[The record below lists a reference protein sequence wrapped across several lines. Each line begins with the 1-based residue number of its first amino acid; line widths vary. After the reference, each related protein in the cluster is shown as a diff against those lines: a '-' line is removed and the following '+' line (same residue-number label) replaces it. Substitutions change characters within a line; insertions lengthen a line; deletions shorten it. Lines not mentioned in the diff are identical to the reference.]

1 MSYVINCILQD
12 WEANKE
18 GNSKSRF
25 ILLMFRS
32 AQILG
37 RWSGPFSVVSSFFK
51 NFYTLIVEWI
61 LGVELPWDT
70 KVGPNLRLIHGVG
83 LVVNHET
90 IIGANCTLRHSTTI
104 GNKKLSDSSYSQS
117 PKIGNNVDIGSNV
130 VIIGPIIVGDNAV
143 IGAGSVVVKDVPEG
157 SVVVGNPARVI
168 RINNTTLPSVANF
181 EVHASEIVPVSSI
194 SNVELD

>member
-1 MSYVINCILQD
+1 MSYFINYILQD

-25 ILLMFRS
+25 ILVMFRS

-37 RWSGPFSVVSSFFK
+37 RWRFSSFFK

-70 KVGPNLRLIHGVG
+70 KVGQNLRLIHGVG

-104 GNKKLSDSSYSQS
+104 GNKKLPDSSYSDS
-117 PKIGNNVDIGSNV
+117 PHIGNNVDIGSNV
-130 VIIGPIIVGDNAV
+130 VIIGAITVGDNAV
-143 IGAGSVVVKDVPEG
+143 IGAGSVVVKDVPAWA
-157 SVVVGNPARVI
+157 VVVGNPARVI
-168 RINNTTLPSVANF
+168 RINNAMPSVANSF
-181 EVHASEIVPVSSI
+181 EPASEIAPVSDLSTVDL
-194 SNVELD
+194 S